1 MKAPDERAVEVKRT
15 GLRGSFWP
23 SRDEEMLLRAC
34 LLEGNGAR
42 SAWRSVESEFDID
55 RASGEVLRL
64 LPLLGSNL
72 RLHEIDTPMLPRLRG
87 LHRKSW
93 LLNHLLMAHTAEIV
107 RHLDEDGIPSIVLKG
122 CAIGLGYYGDLGLRP
137 MGDIDLMV
145 RPADIGAAVERL
157 TSDGWTDYTERKPG
171 GTVFRHAH
179 TYSLWRGGDVGCDL
193 HWMIGEHML
202 LGPGEDPTPL
212 FWPAARRLEVAG
224 VPTLALSPTDQ
235 LLHVILHGAQPQNAS
250 RLQWIA
256 DATMILR
263 SAEIDW
269 NRFEELAIRVR
280 DTIRISDA
288 LAYLNDP
295 FARGVP
301 AGSVARLRAH
311 PVSRFDRLE
320 YALASRDVGTGVG
333 MFPATF
339 ATYVRETRGWSLG
352 RRTRLFPTFLQ
363 EVWELDRLAEV
374 PGTAVRKA
382 VATLRGRRP

>member
-1 MKAPDERAVEVKRT
+1 VKRS

-23 SRDEEMLLRAC
+23 SADEEALLRAC
-34 LLEGNGAR
+34 LLADDAGR
-42 SAWRSVESEFDID
+42 SAWHRIEPRLNID
-55 RASGEVLRL
+55 HAPGHVIRI

-72 RLHEIDTPMLPRLRG
+72 RAIEIATPLAPRFRGMYRKTWMYNNVLLARTADILHELDE
-87 LHRKSW
+87 
-93 LLNHLLMAHTAEIV
+93 AEI
-107 RHLDEDGIPSIVLKG
+107 PSMVLKG
-122 CAIGLGYYGDLGLRP
+122 CAIALGYYGDVGLRP
-137 MGDIDLMV
+137 MGDIDVLVQPAQVGKAV
-145 RPADIGAAVERL
+145 RRLVARGWSDETERRPGGKVFRNTHAYYL
-157 TSDGWTDYTERKPG
+157 TSGAE
-171 GTVFRHAH
+171 
-179 TYSLWRGGDVGCDL
+179 VGCDL
-193 HWMIGEHML
+193 HWTIGEHML
-202 LGPGEDPTPL
+202 LGPREDPTPL
-212 FWPAARRLEVAG
+212 FWSAAEPLEGVGVAA
-224 VPTLALSPTDQ
+224 LALSPTDQ
-235 LLHVILHGAQPQNAS
+235 LLHVILHGAQPGSAS

-269 NRFEELAIRVR
+269 GRFEELAIRVR

-311 PVSRFDRLE
+311 AVSRFDRLE
-320 YALASRDVGTGVG
+320 YALASRDVGTGAG

>member
-1 MKAPDERAVEVKRT
+1 VKRS
-15 GLRGSFWP
+15 GLLGSFWP
-23 SRDEEMLLRAC
+23 SADEEALLGAA
-34 LLEGNGAR
+34 LLADEAAR
-42 SAWRSVESEFDID
+42 SAWRRVEPKLDID
-55 RASGEVLRL
+55 RAPGHVIRI

-72 RLHEIDTPMLPRLRG
+72 RAVDVETPIAPRLRG
-87 LHRKSW
+87 MYRKTW
-93 LLNHLLMAHTAEIV
+93 MYNNVLLARTADIV
-107 RHLDEDGIPSIVLKG
+107 RELDEAEVPSMVLKG
-122 CAIGLGYYGDLGLRP
+122 CAIALGYYGDLGLRP

-145 RPADIGAAVERL
+145 KPSDIGAAVERL

-171 GTVFRHAH
+171 GTVFRHTHA
-179 TYSLWRGGDVGCDL
+179 YSLWKGGDVGCDL

-224 VPTLALSPTDQ
+224 VSMLALSPTDQ
-235 LLHVILHGAQPQNAS
+235 LLHVILHGAQPHNAS

-263 SAEIDW
+263 SAEVDW
-269 NRFEELAIRVR
+269 DRFEELSIRVR

-288 LAYLNDP
+288 LAYLSDP
-295 FARGVP
+295 FARGAVP
-301 AGSVARLRAH
+301 DGSVARLRAH

-320 YALASRDVGTGVG
+320 YALASRDVGTGAG

-363 EVWELDRLAEV
+363 EVWELDRLAQV

-382 VATLRGRRP
+382 VSTLRGRRP